1 MLELAA
7 GKAFEDR
14 LGIRCA
20 QTQGRGI
27 LDHLI
32 VLLADETPPNRPF
45 QDGLQM
51 RIGIGLPGDGPIE
64 FLAVNT
70 FEPRQEVKS
79 QQMAKRKPGL
89 A

>member
-1 MLELAA
+1 
-7 GKAFEDR
+7 
-14 LGIRCA
+14 
-20 QTQGRGI
+20 
-27 LDHLI
+27 
-32 VLLADETPPNRPF
+32 
-45 QDGLQM
+45 M